1 MSFVYRFLFLY
12 KYIWHHCIYSLWNFP
27 GIFYKL
33 FVLFCFLNYAF
44 FFFKLWSQ
52 FEFHFMESKKKVSW
66 RSLCWEECVSRK
78 RSLFSFRVFKYHSM
92 KDTDKY
98 YPAMQSRFGIVSAPK
113 FWCFSQLPI
122 ASVSKCT
129 YVLHL
134 SLIYSWLQW
143 LSLSSQLLSQIS
155 YLISLI
161 IYTFLINVSYL
172 FNHYHIA
179 FP

>member
-1 MSFVYRFLFLY
+1 MPS
-12 KYIWHHCIYSLWNFP
+12 
-27 GIFYKL
+27 
-33 FVLFCFLNYAF
+33 

-78 RSLFSFRVFKYHSM
+78 RTLFSFRVFKYHSM
-92 KDTDKY
+92 KDTDEY